1 MAIEFK
7 QEHYAG
13 HTPEFWRGEA
23 KILPGGFK
31 PKTDLPIGTVVR
43 KATPVY
49 VDFDNLSAAIVKTAL
64 VLAGGTTTKVRVPKG
79 HYFAV
84 GDMVAKHG
92 DGSASPTISSIDKTN
107 GDYDVL
113 NLSAGLTGVK
123 ENDII
128 VESTEK
134 SETEN
139 AKALYEPNFVV
150 GAEKVID
157 GKGLP
162 TLDVAYDVIILVPS
176 LATPILPE
184 WLEGGGKYGCL
195 KHNHNI
201 IYIKQ

>member
-7 QEHYAG
+7 QTHYAG

-49 VDFDNLSAAIVKTAL
+49 VDFDNGTAAIVKTAQ
-64 VLAGGTTTKVRVPKG
+64 VLSGSTTTKVRVPKG

-84 GDMVAKHG
+84 GDRVAKNG
-92 DGSASPTISSIDKTN
+92 DGAASPTISSIDKTN
-107 GDYDVL
+107 SDYDVL
-113 NLSAGLTGVK
+113 NLSAGITGVT
-123 ENDII
+123 EGDII

-134 SETEN
+134 TETTA
-139 AKALYEPNFVV
+139 AKALYVPNFVV

-162 TLDVAYDVIILVPS
+162 TLDIAYDVIILVPS
-176 LATPILPE
+176 LATPVLSD
-184 WLEGGGKYGCL
+184 WLQEGGKYGCL
-195 KHNHNI
+195 KNNHNI

>member
-7 QEHYAG
+7 QTHYAG

-31 PKTDLPIGTVVR
+31 PKKDLPIGTVVR

-49 VDFDNLSAAIVKTAL
+49 VDFENLTAAIVKTAI

-84 GDMVAKHG
+84 GDMVAKSD
-92 DGSASPTISSIDKTN
+92 DGAASPTISSIDKSN
-107 GDYDVL
+107 SDYDVL
-113 NLSAGLTGVK
+113 NLSAGITGVK

-134 SETEN
+134 TETEA
-139 AKALYEPNFVV
+139 AKPLYVPNFVV

-162 TLDVAYDVIILVPS
+162 TLDIAYDAIILVPS
-176 LATPILPE
+176 LAAPILPE
-184 WLEGGGKYGCL
+184 WLQEGGKYGCL
-195 KHNHNI
+195 KNNHNI